1 ALARRKKTNNSKKIN
16 HQAKFFYKQKNKN
29 KGIVPLGSSERRSA
43 FFSASLYGYFFIVPN
58 ILKMEESFEDDEV
71 YGMMDPVDLKQKKEA
86 KQEENVNTEPKK
98 KIAEGEEEADEEEE
112 GKYEENKDESFDI
125 SSSESDAE
133 EEENF
138 DLFEK
143 LKTEKEPKTDAEKTE
158 DKQTQEVLPGP
169 SKPAEV
175 SDKKKRLSMDTS
187 ALELA
192 KKKKIEQIEEE
203 NKKMQVLMANFSE
216 EQLNRYETFRRSA
229 FQKSSIK
236 KIIQTVCGKS
246 VSQSVVIAMSGISKV
261 FVGEIVE
268 KALDVKEKWG
278 DSGPLQPKHL
288 REAFRLFKNSN
299 RLSDSIKHKKPSLF

>member
-1 ALARRKKTNNSKKIN
+1 
-16 HQAKFFYKQKNKN
+16 
-29 KGIVPLGSSERRSA
+29 
-43 FFSASLYGYFFIVPN
+43 
-58 ILKMEESFEDDEV
+58 MEEIIEDEEV
-71 YGMMDPVDLKQKKEA
+71 YGMMDPVDLKQKNTNENLQSDSNQNENRAIGGKKFHSVGDEEVDDEDEA
-86 KQEENVNTEPKK
+86 K
-98 KIAEGEEEADEEEE
+98 D
-112 GKYEENKDESFDI
+112 EENKDESFDI
-125 SSSESDAE
+125 SSSESEVD
-133 EEENF
+133 EENF

-143 LKTEKEPKTDAEKTE
+143 IEAEKVKNEVGKKTEVKKS
-158 DKQTQEVLPGP
+158 QEEILPGP
-169 SKPAEV
+169 SKLAEV
-175 SDKKKRLSMDTS
+175 SEKKKRLSLDTS
-187 ALELA
+187 AQEIA

-236 KIIQTVCGKS
+236 KIIQTVCGKT

-278 DSGPLQPKHL
+278 DTGPLQPKHL

-299 RLSDSIKHKKPSLF
+299 RLSTSIKHKKSSIF

>member
-1 ALARRKKTNNSKKIN
+1 
-16 HQAKFFYKQKNKN
+16 
-29 KGIVPLGSSERRSA
+29 
-43 FFSASLYGYFFIVPN
+43 
-58 ILKMEESFEDDEV
+58 MEENYEDDEV
-71 YGMMDPVDLKQKKEA
+71 YGMMDPIDLKKRKVDENDAQIAKEKKPI
-86 KQEENVNTEPKK
+86 V
-98 KIAEGEEEADEEEE
+98 EGEEEEEED
-112 GKYEENKDESFDI
+112 GKDEENKDESFDI
-125 SSSESDAE
+125 SLSESE
-133 EEENF
+133 VEEENF

-143 LKTEKEPKTDAEKTE
+143 IQNDQESKPAGEKSEEK
-158 DKQTQEVLPGP
+158 KNQQEVLPGP
-169 SKPAEV
+169 SKPIEA
-175 SDKKKRLSMDTS
+175 SDKKKRLSVDTN

-203 NKKMQVLMANFSE
+203 NKRMQVLMANFSE

-236 KIIQTVCGKS
+236 KIIQNVCGKS

-278 DSGPLQPKHL
+278 DTGPLQPKHL

-299 RLSDSIKHKKPSLF
+299 RLSTSIKYKKPSVF